1 MVEAVLNV
9 AETLLQHG
17 ASNNRYGSHRE
28 IIELL
33 RKAALGRR

>member
-17 ASNNRYGSHRE
+17 ASNKRA
-28 IIELL
+28 IIDTG
-33 RKAALGRR
+33 ATGR